1 MTIDPTKA
9 LPLHSYKDIMEKPL
23 PDIPWVIE
31 PLFAAGDRNLLYG
44 PWGSFKSWLL
54 IDLGL
59 HVAAGQNWLGF
70 FEVSQAR
77 PVLYI
82 DEEMPEYVFKRRV
95 KQLGQGAGFGEADL
109 PFQLLSKAGVTFDK
123 SGAVNL
129 LEALE
134 KSQFMPEVVI
144 VETLRRVLDGNENEA
159 ADISQFWRNIDPLI
173 QAGVVL
179 VLSHHTHKPSKDGA
193 RSIRDQASGS
203 TDIMAGLDSALAVQ
217 PIVNA
222 SVRLTHVKSRAA
234 EELSPFTICLECEVK
249 DGPVKL
255 VLTNSPLPTSTMATE
270 EGRGVDLVMRYFDE
284 NGQGT
289 ISTGNI
295 LKHLETHR
303 LKERTCERVLKLCEQ
318 TGYIQRVSR
327 GQWKRT
333 PPPVAA

>member
-23 PDIPWVIE
+23 PDIPWVIK

-54 IDLGL
+54 IHLGL

-95 KQLGQGAGFGEADL
+95 KQLGQGAGLGEADL

-123 SGAVNL
+123 NGAGNL
-129 LEALE
+129 LAALE
-134 KSQFMPEVVI
+134 QSQFMPEVVI
-144 VETLRRVLDGNENEA
+144 VETLRRVLVGNENEA
-159 ADISQFWRNIDPLI
+159 ADISQFWKNIHPLI

-179 VLSHHTHKPSKDGA
+179 VLSHHTRKPSTDGKG
-193 RSIRDQASGS
+193 SIRDQASGS

-217 PIVNA
+217 PIVNT
-222 SVRLTHVKSRAA
+222 SVRLTHVKSRAS
-234 EELSPFTICLECEVK
+234 EVLSPFTIRLECEEN

-255 VLTNSPLPTSTMATE
+255 VLVKPPTPISSISTE
-270 EGRGVDLVMRYFDE
+270 EGKGVTLVMRYFDE
-284 NGQGT
+284 NAQET

-295 LKHLETHR
+295 LKYLITQG
-303 LKERTCERVLKLCEQ
+303 LTKRTCERVLMLCDQ
-318 TGYIQRVSR
+318 GGYIQRVSR